1 MKNKLGIG
9 QTCGLHLLV
18 HKFWSI
24 NFGPYFK
31 YAHITFLFLNFPW
44 HIWVEVK
51 STIPLTH
58 QLMHRLTHCQHFERV
73 SQHTTGTSTET
84 LPKHWLTHCQHFE
97 RVSQHTTGTSTETL
111 PMHWLTQHQHLP
123 TWMLRHLIHYKD
135 NEWPTHWLTVNQ
147 LSNDGHIC
155 QCFGQRLNGMGALP
169 SPIPD

>member
-1 MKNKLGIG
+1 MDCIY
-9 QTCGLHLLV
+9 
-18 HKFWSI
+18 WSI

-84 LPKHWLTHCQHFE
+84 LPKHWLT
-97 RVSQHTTGTSTETL
+97 
-111 PMHWLTQHQHLP
+111 QHQHTIIRCFTFLYVIRITSGQYIFWRSTNCQMTDMSANALAKTSMGWVLYLLP
-123 TWMLRHLIHYKD
+123 YLINSYRLFMYSMTLRNKACLCFQFRSTTYAHSCR
-135 NEWPTHWLTVNQ
+135 THQ
-147 LSNDGHIC
+147 
-155 QCFGQRLNGMGALP
+155 
-169 SPIPD
+169 